1 MSRLRAAVLVLALLP
16 AALVSATRAG
26 ETPLNPKCPVLPD
39 EDSDPAI
46 FVEYQGKKVF
56 FCCHKCQRKF
66 LEDPG
71 KYVASLPQFA
81 APSAS
86 APEKLEPVE
95 ATAAEKAPPAP
106 KPEPVTPPA
115 AAPSFHTKLISFLG
129 RFHPAIV
136 HFPIALILAAG
147 LAELLLLATGRPIF
161 ASATRFI
168 MPLAALGAVAAALL
182 GWAAAAGAH
191 YPPDLARVLE
201 WHRGFAALVVV
212 SSVAAA
218 ILRERAER
226 RPATAGLRWSYRGVL
241 LLAVLLVSVAGYL
254 GGELVYGTDYY
265 AWPS

>member
-1 MSRLRAAVLVLALLP
+1 VNRLRTAVLVLALLP
-16 AALVSATRAG
+16 AAVVSATRAG
-26 ETPLNPKCPVLPD
+26 EKPLNPKCPVLTD

-46 FVEYQGKKVF
+46 FAEYQGKKVF

-66 LEDPG
+66 LADPG
-71 KYVASLPQFA
+71 KYVANLPQFA
-81 APSAS
+81 APPVS
-86 APEKLEPVE
+86 APEKLG
-95 ATAAEKAPPAP
+95 ALATTAAEKAPPAP
-106 KPEPVTPPA
+106 KPEPVPSPA
-115 AAPSFHTKLISFLG
+115 VAPSSRTKLVSFLG

-147 LAELLLLATGRPIF
+147 LAELLFLLTGRPVF

-201 WHRGFAALVVV
+201 WHRGFGAIVVV

-218 ILRERAER
+218 ILREQVEQ
-226 RPATAGLRWSYRGVL
+226 RPAAAGLRWSYRGIL
-241 LLAVLLVSVAGYL
+241 LLAVLLVSAAGYF